1 MSTQWN
7 PKKLKKLMLKP
18 IHLVYKY
25 FQSKA
30 KVEVWLYENK
40 VTRIEGKIIGFD
52 EYMNMVLD
60 EAEEVNI
67 KTGKR
72 KEVGRIMLK
81 GDNVTLICNI
91 TE

>member
-1 MSTQWN
+1 
-7 PKKLKKLMLKP
+7 MLKP

-40 VTRIEGKIIGFD
+40 NLRIEGKIIGFD

-60 EAEEVNI
+60 QAEEVNT
-67 KTGKR
+67 KTNER
-72 KEVGRIMLK
+72 KQVGRIMLK
-81 GDNVTLICNI
+81 GDNVTLVCNI
-91 TE
+91 SDS

>member
-1 MSTQWN
+1 MSSGYN

-40 VTRIEGKIIGFD
+40 NLRIEGKIIGFD
-52 EYMNMVLD
+52 EY
-60 EAEEVNI
+60 
-67 KTGKR
+67 T
-72 KEVGRIMLK
+72 
-81 GDNVTLICNI
+81 
-91 TE
+91 